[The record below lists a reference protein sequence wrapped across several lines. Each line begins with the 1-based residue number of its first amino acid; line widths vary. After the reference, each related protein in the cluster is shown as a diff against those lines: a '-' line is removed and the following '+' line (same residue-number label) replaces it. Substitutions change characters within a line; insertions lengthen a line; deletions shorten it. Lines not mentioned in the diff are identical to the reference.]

1 MVEIYYTYDAVSSED
16 FIRNILTRYYRIKDP
31 VICKSLNGKPYI
43 PGRTVHFN
51 LTHSK
56 GLTALAVTKKRVG
69 LDCERLDG
77 KPRPAVLQR
86 FTAREKGEISTSAD
100 FYVHWTARESY
111 IKYYGE
117 ALAALWRKVEFY
129 GGKIYRSGKEEEV
142 KITQVQLAK
151 YSDVSL
157 GSLKRFER
165 TGEISLT
172 SLVKIAFALGCEDDF
187 ESLFARK
194 GYASI
199 EEVINE
205 GK

>member
-56 GLTALAVTKKRVG
+56 GLTALAVAKKRVG

-142 KITQVQLAK
+142 KITQVQLDNYVFSICGDFTKAAF
-151 YSDVSL
+151 
-157 GSLKRFER
+157 KRVNAN
-165 TGEISLT
+165 GQPPQ
-172 SLVKIAFALGCEDDF
+172 K
-187 ESLFARK
+187 
-194 GYASI
+194 
-199 EEVINE
+199 
-205 GK
+205 

>member
-16 FIRNILTRYYRIKDP
+16 LIRNILTRYYRIKDP
-31 VICKSLNGKPYI
+31 VICKSINGKPYI

-111 IKYYGE
+111 VKYLGE
-117 ALAALWRKVEFY
+117 QLAALWRKVEFF
-129 GGKIYRSGKEEEV
+129 GGKIYVRGEEAGV
-142 KITQVQLAK
+142 PVLQFDLDGYTFSICGGYTRYGITQV
-151 YSDVSL
+151 
-157 GSLKRFER
+157 
-165 TGEISLT
+165 
-172 SLVKIAFALGCEDDF
+172 
-187 ESLFARK
+187 
-194 GYASI
+194 
-199 EEVINE
+199 
-205 GK
+205 

>member
-31 VICKSLNGKPYI
+31 VICKSINGKPYI

-142 KITQVQLAK
+142 RITRLHEGRLQAGERERAAAAK
-151 YSDVSL
+151 VS
-157 GSLKRFER
+157 SLQAGER
-165 TGEISLT
+165 
-172 SLVKIAFALGCEDDF
+172 K
-187 ESLFARK
+187 
-194 GYASI
+194 
-199 EEVINE
+199 
-205 GK
+205 

>member
-16 FIRNILTRYYRIKDP
+16 FIRNILTRYYRIKAP

-56 GLTALAVTKKRVG
+56 GLT
-69 LDCERLDG
+69 RLDG

-142 KITQVQLAK
+142 RITQVQLDNYVFSICGDFTKAAF
-151 YSDVSL
+151 
-157 GSLKRFER
+157 KRVNAN
-165 TGEISLT
+165 GQPPQ
-172 SLVKIAFALGCEDDF
+172 K
-187 ESLFARK
+187 
-194 GYASI
+194 
-199 EEVINE
+199 
-205 GK
+205 